1 MKQSSKKYD
10 KRLRSEFLPEA
21 LEIIEKPIS
30 PLGHFTII
38 IITIILISVV
48 VWACFGKMDEVV
60 IASTMIVPKDGVQVV
75 QPLYEGVITDI
86 LVDEGEK
93 VIKDQQLMI
102 LDTSTGEINLESI
115 QENISELKLQNSL
128 YKLMLN
134 EEDVSGYAAANGINN
149 VNELEICEMAINMQM
164 EYISQRSQY
173 DTQCEQYKKQITIE
187 QNSLAKLITN
197 KDLLIKQYGELS
209 EYQSNLPENK
219 ALDNY
224 IKQISDLNDDLTEY
238 KKLLSGNAITQYQYE
253 QKKSEYDEAVKQYE
267 LQQVRAEKEISGNAY
282 ELSNLQN
289 QIDLAQKDIDVQR
302 NVVDKAND
310 LLYQVDNQIKT
321 LEYEYKQ
328 NISNAIVAN
337 NGEIS
342 RLNTEYKKQSE
353 YQTSNTLISP
363 VDGTIQTIAVKT
375 VGGVVTSA
383 QSVIAIIPDNAELI
397 AEAEVLNK
405 DIGFI
410 FVGQEASLKID
421 AFSFQKY
428 GTIKGEVIYISPNAI
443 ENDSKGLVY
452 PVKIAFNAESFNV
465 NNKNVDIVSG
475 MSGTAEIKLEDRP
488 IIEFFL
494 EPIFEYFDNGLKVR

>member
-1 MKQSSKKYD
+1 M
-10 KRLRSEFLPEA
+10 
-21 LEIIEKPIS
+21 
-30 PLGHFTII
+30 
-38 IITIILISVV
+38 
-48 VWACFGKMDEVV
+48 
-60 IASTMIVPKDGVQVV
+60 
-75 QPLYEGVITDI
+75 
-86 LVDEGEK
+86 
-93 VIKDQQLMI
+93 
-102 LDTSTGEINLESI
+102 
-115 QENISELKLQNSL
+115 
-128 YKLMLN
+128 
-134 EEDVSGYAAANGINN
+134 
-149 VNELEICEMAINMQM
+149 
-164 EYISQRSQY
+164 
-173 DTQCEQYKKQITIE
+173 
-187 QNSLAKLITN
+187 
-197 KDLLIKQYGELS
+197 
-209 EYQSNLPENK
+209 
-219 ALDNY
+219 
-224 IKQISDLNDDLTEY
+224 
-238 KKLLSGNAITQYQYE
+238 
-253 QKKSEYDEAVKQYE
+253 
-267 LQQVRAEKEISGNAY
+267 
-282 ELSNLQN
+282 
-289 QIDLAQKDIDVQR
+289 
-302 NVVDKAND
+302 
-310 LLYQVDNQIKT
+310 DNQIKT